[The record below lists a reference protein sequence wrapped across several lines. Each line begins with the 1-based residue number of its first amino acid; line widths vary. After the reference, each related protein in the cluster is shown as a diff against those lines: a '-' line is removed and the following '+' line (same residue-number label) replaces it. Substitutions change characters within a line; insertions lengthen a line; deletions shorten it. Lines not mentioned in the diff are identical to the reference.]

1 MEAGDYEKNKDN
13 PEGIDMYAQV
23 IEDTDGL
30 DKIEDLQTRENTDIY
45 NLAVNIFENYLADDE
60 DQGQPVAGP
69 DYPFWTLY
77 L

>member
-1 MEAGDYEKNKDN
+1 MRVWQNILEAGDCEKNEDK
-13 PEGIDMYAQV
+13 AL

-60 DQGQPVAGP
+60 DQGQPMAGP
-69 DYPFWTLY
+69 DYPFWKLY